1 MSRTQVVAME
11 PGSRM
16 PPAAARTLPPAPSC
30 AKPARGRPPRHDQIV
45 RNNILLQL
53 TRNTNNIYAV
63 VSLFWANK
71 LLYYLFDEYLCKI
84 TLICTVLK
92 NILFELKF
100 FYCI

>member
-53 TRNTNNIYAV
+53 TNNCGEQEIQTIFMLLFLYFGLTNFFIIYLMSIYV
-63 VSLFWANK
+63 K
-71 LLYYLFDEYLCKI
+71 LL
-84 TLICTVLK
+84 
-92 NILFELKF
+92 
-100 FYCI
+100 